1 MGQRRQKDQ
10 TRFLIQIQSP
20 HLLLMVPQHLKGLY
34 VQRYDPFLSRLSR
47 SRNEII
53 GLQSIYLERLVD
65 QKFSFFDQ
73 DYEAACDKLKAETNR
88 TSTICYED
96 VLMQILRDGK
106 KLSIIDLENGG
117 DYSVSIDLND
127 VHERVALTPLRHLMD
142 SINEN
147 GDAVTAD
154 CILQSVFFKEVVFG

>member
-1 MGQRRQKDQ
+1 MGPKQC
-10 TRFLIQIQSP
+10 QIYNTIEMKI
-20 HLLLMVPQHLKGLY
+20 LLEKSEAEEMFYDALCNGLNE
-34 VQRYDPFLSRLSR
+34 LSHY
-47 SRNEII
+47 
-53 GLQSIYLERLVD
+53 GL
-65 QKFSFFDQ
+65 KFSFFDQ
-73 DYEAACDKLKAETNR
+73 DYEAACNKLKAETGR
-88 TSTICYED
+88 TSMICYED

-106 KLSIIDLENGG
+106 KLSVIDLENGG

-142 SINEN
+142 AINEN